1 MSKKHIYMAF
11 LYRVAFL
18 VCMLDTTFSHALKK
32 CSVNFGLVVLNF
44 MALLQKRIHKV
55 AVLPV

>member
-1 MSKKHIYMAF
+1 MAF
-11 LYRVAFL
+11 LNRVAFL